1 MSISVK
7 YDGSALQYS
16 KGRFYKRPYKPA
28 AVLPDKVV
36 TAYDLALNDYYNKPI
51 DHLRNEEIDS
61 VAKNYDVVNFEIFS
75 DTQEHTISYKS
86 TPFKN
91 NIIILSA
98 YRNGKEVN
106 INELMHLANELNVS
120 CANYIIENEPLSS
133 IGITYNMLIDNKD
146 DLDSLFEIFYK
157 RLSNVSKEPIDK
169 ETLEGFVLT
178 IDDEDS
184 NTVRKYKVNNP
195 DFMRKFFE
203 NRNNE
208 ELEEYSF
215 KNLAYAFL
223 ETLKML
229 SGLKIPNFS
238 EDFEKRWFL
247 LNEIAESEDAA
258 LLEKYYKKDLAANN
272 ISSFSKC
279 TLNLEWIKKN
289 YPEYRMLNQLCSE
302 LNIWKEIAFIF
313 LLMFKRVHKNETFNV
328 GEELTTQINNFIEQN
343 FLSNNEVN
351 ELELIKEGLDIN
363 YFTKTISYNPE
374 HQNNLD
380 TSEINNPTFDE
391 SILNDGVKVWSIFK
405 RKKGNFGDGNPL
417 IYALKNENDWKFE
430 SEKDRLDL
438 IHQFDLIIDKY
449 IAEHPFD
456 ITIVIPSSKPI
467 NEYIA
472 KRISEKTRGTEI
484 LANLLRKL
492 TTTEIHDYVLEFNS
506 SFRKAY
512 PTRYEFEDKLNELSS
527 YLNKMNEENEGYF
540 TRHKIKNNELR
551 NVIDKTLTNAK
562 QDDLNVAEKI
572 NGKNVLIIDDTISRG
587 QTIQEAYD
595 IIKNTYS
602 PKSISILTLLSNL
615 K

>member
-36 TAYDLALNDYYNKPI
+36 TAYDLALNDYYNNPI

-98 YRNGKEVN
+98 YRNGKEVA
-106 INELMHLANELNVS
+106 INELMHLANALNVS

-184 NTVRKYKVNNP
+184 NSVRKYKVNNP

-229 SGLKIPNFS
+229 NGLNIPNFS

-258 LLEKYYKKDLAANN
+258 LLEKYYKKDLVANN

-289 YPEYRMLNQLCSE
+289 YPEYRMINHLCSE

-328 GEELTTQINNFIEQN
+328 GEELTSQINNFIEQN

-351 ELELIKEGLDIN
+351 ESELIKEGLDIN

-391 SILNDGVKVWSIFK
+391 SILNDGVKVLSIFK
-405 RKKGNFGDGNPL
+405 RKRGNFGDGNPL

-430 SEKDRLDL
+430 SEKDRLDF

-472 KRISEKTRGTEI
+472 KRISEKTRRTEI
-484 LANLLRKL
+484 LNNLLRKL

-512 PTRYEFEDKLNELSS
+512 PTRYEFENKLNELSS
-527 YLNKMNEENEGYF
+527 YLNKMNEENGGYF

-602 PKSISILTLLSNL
+602 PKSISVLTLLSNL